1 MSMLFSGRATS
12 GASARKVGL
21 ARRFIM
27 FWIDH
32 FRQALFSLGEL
43 WRTPSASL
51 LTIAV
56 LGVSLTLPTTLHLLV
71 KNVQQ
76 ISDGFTD
83 AAEISLFIKEDSS
96 DKQIASLVH
105 ILQADKDIARVTWI
119 TKQQALTEFSQVSGF
134 GSALSLLTDNP
145 LPDVLLVLPKNTA
158 AEQARQLL
166 SRLQN
171 ERLVESGK
179 LDIDWLTRLDAI
191 VTLLRQAVLV
201 IALLLLSAVL
211 LIIGNTIRL
220 SIMNKKDEIEVMK
233 LVGATD
239 AFIQRPFLYSGV
251 WFGVFG
257 GLLAFLIVEAML
269 WWLQTAISSVTS
281 LYQSQFQLMSLGLAE
296 FVGLMLIAITL
307 GLAGSYLSVR
317 RHISGIEPTGP

>member
-12 GASARKVGL
+12 GASARKIGV
-21 ARRFIM
+21 ARRFMM
-27 FWIDH
+27 FWLDH
-32 FRQALFSLGEL
+32 IRQALFSLGEL

-76 ISDGFTD
+76 ISDGFTE

-96 DKQIASLVH
+96 EKQIASLVH
-105 ILQADKDIARVTWI
+105 ILQADKDIARVSWI

-134 GSALSLLTDNP
+134 GSALALLTDNP

-158 AEQARQLL
+158 AEQAKQLL
-166 SRLQN
+166 TRLQN
-171 ERLVESGK
+171 ERLVASGK

-191 VTLLRQAVLV
+191 VSLLRQAVLV

-257 GLLAFLIVEAML
+257 GLLSFLIVETML
-269 WWLQTAISSVTS
+269 WWLQSAIRGVTS

-296 FVGLMLIAITL
+296 FVSLMLIAISL
-307 GLAGSYLSVR
+307 GLAGSFLSVR
-317 RHISGIEPTGP
+317 RHISAIEPTGP